1 MASVDRI
8 AENSPD
14 TTRMPTAMS
23 EGRDRHLSQIDGEH
37 PVDITPNPA
46 SGLVAESVANETE
59 DDGMLETQRE
69 YIGPPNVLTGKP
81 NDEAAA
87 EEGSVIDYSE
97 DELFH
102 EESSA
107 GSSTLQGD
115 IIDTRVPVVK
125 ASALKTD
132 ISEVNNADIQ
142 EKLTDGLVDLE
153 ESQQLLETHN
163 DRHARSHIHDELQ
176 SFGHDSFDVTKE
188 ASEPGVDAGEL
199 DVLLDEDT
207 YDEAD
212 IQDRREYTQHGT
224 NEQSGTLQ
232 GEIQSELEHSSTD
245 AEKSNNTTVN
255 GVTGIREKDFD
266 ELVAVGEQ
274 GRTEQ
279 TSPSSLDVT
288 SSHTAVEDDEIIYD
302 EDEEE
307 QTVPVQKPAPS
318 PPSLKRGRNSL
329 EGGLEA
335 NRFSPGI
342 SEADVLMLPIANSG
356 TDVKRVRSS

>member
-1 MASVDRI
+1 LASADRI

-23 EGRDRHLSQIDGEH
+23 EGRDRHLSQTNGEH
-37 PVDITPNPA
+37 PVDITPKPA
-46 SGLVAESVANETE
+46 SGLVAESVTNEIE

-69 YIGPPNVLTGKP
+69 YIGPSDILTGKP

-97 DELFH
+97 DEFFH

-115 IIDTRVPVVK
+115 VIDTRVSVVK
-125 ASALKTD
+125 ASALKTG
-132 ISEVNNADIQ
+132 ISDVNNADIQ
-142 EKLTDGLVDLE
+142 EKFTDGVVDLE
-153 ESQQLLETHN
+153 KSQQPLETQN
-163 DRHARSHIHDELQ
+163 DRHARSPIHDELQ
-176 SFGHDSFDVTKE
+176 SLGHDPFDVTKE
-188 ASEPGVDAGEL
+188 AAEPGVDAGEP

-212 IQDRREYTQHGT
+212 IQDRHEYTQHGI
-224 NEQSGTLQ
+224 NEQSRTLQ
-232 GEIQSELEHSSTD
+232 EEIKSELERSSTD
-245 AEKSNNTTVN
+245 AEKSNNTPVN
-255 GVTGIREKDFD
+255 GIPGIREEDFD

-274 GRTEQ
+274 ERTKQ

-288 SSHTAVEDDEIIYD
+288 FSHTAVEDDEIIYD

-307 QTVPVQKPAPS
+307 QTDTVQKPVPS